1 MKLTPKIIIIL
12 NITTLIILIPFFM
25 ILWHNQK
32 ILIMR
37 QAHIQA
43 KTLFDM
49 IVITRQWVAENR
61 DEIKPVPAVA
71 TKQLSKYAN
80 KFADFRFHITSD
92 NLVNPENK
100 PDAFEKYALEKF
112 KNGVKEVYRIEK
124 TPNNQLVYRYMAPL
138 YINKSCL
145 NCHQYQGYKVGD
157 LRGGISV
164 YVPID
169 NMIATLRHNQKSTL
183 FLVITAYFLLNF
195 VLIILLRKTVI
206 KPIKILEAGTKAL
219 ENKDFTHKI
228 TINTKDEFSQL
239 AKAFNIMIEKI
250 SEHEKD
256 LKTKIKHAVS
266 QYAIALEQLKESNE
280 NLQKL
285 ANFKSDI
292 IDSLAHEVRTP
303 LTKIISC
310 IEIITT
316 NKDNG
321 KNIDKCL
328 EIITRNSKIL
338 KDLFDKILLLNK
350 LEYSKYELND
360 QEIDI
365 ESLIKYVLSKF
376 KLEIETKN
384 LKTHLNI
391 KEKKYL
397 CDPTLLEILISNL
410 ISNAVKY
417 NKDNG
422 EIFIDIY
429 TEDNNLI
436 IKIKDTGIGIENSEI
451 SEVFKR
457 FYRSE
462 SIKKLYSGTGLGLSL
477 VKRILDNLNGE
488 IQIQSEKDKFTEV
501 TVYLPKKNK

>member
-1 MKLTPKIIIIL
+1 
-12 NITTLIILIPFFM
+12 
-25 ILWHNQK
+25 
-32 ILIMR
+32 MR

-100 PDAFEKYALEKF
+100 PDTFEKYALKEF
-112 KNGVKEVYRIEK
+112 KKGVKEVYRIEI
-124 TPNNQLVYRYMAPL
+124 TSENQLVYRYMAPL

-169 NMIATLRHNQKSTL
+169 NMINTLRQNQKTTI

-195 VLIILLRKTVI
+195 VLIILLRKTVL
-206 KPIKILEAGTKAL
+206 KPIKILETGTKAI
-219 ENKDFTHKI
+219 ENKDFSHKI
-228 TINTKDEFSQL
+228 IINTNDEFSQL

-256 LKTKIKHAVS
+256 LKTKIKQAVG
-266 QYAIALEQLKESNE
+266 QYTITVEQLKETNE
-280 NLQKL
+280 NLKKL

-292 IDSLAHEVRTP
+292 IDSLAHEIRTP
-303 LTKIISC
+303 LTKIVSC
-310 IEIITT
+310 IEILQSDNSIKQ
-316 NKDNG
+316 NKC
-321 KNIDKCL
+321 I
-328 EIITRNSKIL
+328 EILSRNSLIL
-338 KDLFDKILLLNK
+338 KELFDKILLLNK
-350 LEYSKYELND
+350 LEYSKYEFNFS
-360 QEIDI
+360 EIDM
-365 ESLIKYVLSKF
+365 ESLIKYILSKF
-376 KLEIETKN
+376 MLEIETKN
-384 LKTHLNI
+384 ININYNI
-391 KEKKYL
+391 KEKKII
-397 CDPTLLEILISNL
+397 CDPTLIEILISNL

-417 NKDNG
+417 NVENG

-429 TEDNNLI
+429 SDDKNYI
-436 IKIKDTGIGIENSEI
+436 IKVKDTGIGIDENEKKEI
-451 SEVFKR
+451 FKR
-457 FYRSE
+457 FYRS
-462 SIKKLYSGTGLGLSL
+462 SSVKKLYSGTGLGLSL
-477 VKRILDNLNGE
+477 VKRILDNLNGRIE
-488 IQIQSEKDKFTEV
+488 ILSEKNKYTEFII
-501 TVYLPKKNK
+501 YLPKKK